1 MTNITGGIKATNVAS
16 FLVNWKKFVL
26 RIQWFRQSNKIW
38 SWLINICPSPAI
50 YMRLVKRIMNN
61 HQLFL
66 LKSFAEF
73 HRGHFM
79 NKKKY
84 RHVQEDYIKI
94 PLTLFGTGLKIY
106 VKWRGGGCLPP
117 PPSKHPKSLWKT
129 QKFFFAFQIGH
140 IEIGKVTKFGVICR
154 PFWGS

>member
-94 PLTLFGTGLKIY
+94 PLNFHFGIKSPNFAYFSPRCQISWILANNHQIWLKNN
-106 VKWRGGGCLPP
+106 WL
-117 PPSKHPKSLWKT
+117 
-129 QKFFFAFQIGH
+129 
-140 IEIGKVTKFGVICR
+140 
-154 PFWGS
+154 